1 VSEVLKAYDGSGAAW
16 ARGPSSLYDRLA
28 MRIVEPH
35 AERLRGAM
43 VLDAGAG
50 TGAVCRALSRAGAAP
65 IALDASADMLAQVG
79 DAAVLTIV
87 GDICSIPMVTG
98 GLDAAV
104 SAFAVSHVATPERAI
119 AEMGRVVKP
128 AGCVIVAVFG
138 ASRPNT
144 SKDVVDQV
152 AAAYG
157 FVPPAW
163 YLELK
168 TRTEPL
174 SNTPE
179 SLHACAQ
186 TASLHDIDIEDVT
199 LASGLDTP
207 QAMVE
212 YRIGM
217 AHLSPFARSLTTETY
232 QRFVTDAIAAVAAR
246 GQAVSPRVLIL
257 SSRASA

>member
-1 VSEVLKAYDGSGAAW
+1 MSEVLGAYEGSGAAW
-16 ARGPSSLYDRLA
+16 ARGPAQLYDRMA

-35 AERLRGAM
+35 AERLRGAV

-50 TGAVCRALSRAGAAP
+50 TGAVCRALRRTGAVP
-65 IALDASADMLAQVG
+65 IALDASSDMLAQVG
-79 DAAVLTIV
+79 DAAVRTIV
-87 GDICSIPMVTG
+87 GDICSIPVVTG
-98 GLDAAV
+98 RFDAAV
-104 SAFAVSHVATPERAI
+104 SAFSVSHVATPERAL
-119 AEMGRVVKP
+119 AEMCRVVKP
-128 AGCVIVAVFG
+128 SGCVIVAVFG
-138 ASRPNT
+138 ASPPNA

-168 TRTEPL
+168 ARTEPL

-179 SLHACAQ
+179 LLYACAHA
-186 TASLHDIDIEDVT
+186 ASLHDIDIDDVT

-232 QRFVTDAIAAVAAR
+232 QRFLTDAIAAVATR